1 KKRSPGERPYAVI
14 KNIFKSGHVKVTT
27 VARVH
32 VKMIFAEFSKQG
44 ATRCAGLDVRI
55 YDIHDLEENLP

>member
-1 KKRSPGERPYAVI
+1 KRSPGERPYAVI

-32 VKMIFAEFSKQG
+32 VKMIFAAFSFNLLQLLTLKKQG
-44 ATRCAGLDVRI
+44 LV
-55 YDIHDLEENLP
+55 